1 MGAPMRKPTKRE
13 RKNLAL
19 LLLISLSLSSTS
31 AIAQTESPS
40 PTPSSTISPTP
51 TATAKAE
58 PVVTKKPAAKPKP
71 KKKKAAPSPKA
82 KWPPKD
88 FISRDGIFAK
98 VPTAKELVG
107 IISATRSL
115 TKKVEDCTKFVCG
128 AVQVATQRGCIWW
141 EVNSRVYTQ
150 ERELIGGLQT
160 IASASLPR
168 EIKTILLISPEPL
181 DSLEYISN
189 IEVVCH
195 QEAKPAGT
203 PSTSFTRLVP

>member
-1 MGAPMRKPTKRE
+1 MKMQISEATK
-13 RKNLAL
+13 KLAL
-19 LLLISLSLSSTS
+19 LILISLSLTTTS

-40 PTPSSTISPTP
+40 PTPSASQKP

-58 PVVTKKPAAKPKP
+58 PVATKTPAATKKPAAKPKP

-82 KWPPKD
+82 KWPPRD
-88 FISRDGIFAK
+88 FISKDGVFAK

-107 IISATRSL
+107 IISATKSL
-115 TKKVEDCTKFVCG
+115 TKKVEECTKFVCG
-128 AVQVATQRGCIWW
+128 AVQVATQMGCVWW
-141 EVNSRVYTQ
+141 EVNSRVYSQ
-150 ERELIGGLQT
+150 EKELIGGLQT
-160 IASASLPR
+160 VTSGSLPR